1 MSLKR
6 LTQTFPWIRYS
17 RKLIA
22 KIEKPRSAGI
32 FSVEESEA
40 RLMFLSIGIAG
51 SKEDCNY
58 LELYWLVDK
67 EDGIIVDAKFQAF
80 GHSSLI
86 GAAELLCEF
95 VVGKNYDQIKR
106 MNAAVLDQQVRD
118 KVDISAFPLET
129 APYLNTAVLAAYAA
143 SENCKG
149 LPLPMQYETPSMPLD
164 LDEIREGGYPG
175 WEDFS
180 KVQKLEVIEAIL
192 EQDIR
197 PFIAMDAG
205 GVKVIDLVEGVEV
218 IIKYEGSCTSCHSS
232 VGTTL
237 AYIQQIFRAK
247 AHSSIIVTPD
257 FMQK

>member
-1 MSLKR
+1 MSLKS

-17 RKLIA
+17 RKLTA
-22 KIEKPRSAGI
+22 KIERPRSAGV
-32 FSVEESEA
+32 FSFKEAEA
-40 RLMFLSIGIAG
+40 RMMFLATGLVG
-51 SKEDCNY
+51 NKEDCNC
-58 LELYWLVDK
+58 LQIYWLVDK
-67 EDGIIVDAKFQAF
+67 DDGIIVDAKFQAF

-86 GAAELLCEF
+86 GAGELLCEF

-106 MNAAVLDQQVRD
+106 MNATVLDQQARD
-118 KVDISAFPLET
+118 RADLNAFPPET
-129 APYLNTAVLAAYAA
+129 APYLSIAVEAAHIA
-143 SENCKG
+143 SESCKG

-175 WEDFS
+175 WQEFS
-180 KVQKLEVIEAIL
+180 KVQRLEVIEAIL

-205 GVKVIDLVEGVEV
+205 GVKVLDLIDGNEV

-237 AYIQQIFRAK
+237 AYIQQMLRAK
-247 AHSSIIVTPD
+247 AHSSIVVTPD